1 MEPEATLPKKQR
13 RSLPNGETWNQASWA
28 QARKRAIASKDPV
41 CASCHNFIDVD
52 APMTLEDGSRNPL
65 AVEVDHIVPTSRGG
79 SFYDL
84 ENLQLL
90 HMRCNRKKGAKM
102 ASDYDGL
109 QANQNPV
116 PLSNAW

>member
-1 MEPEATLPKKQR
+1 MENEATLPKKQR
-13 RSLPNGETWNQASWA
+13 RTLPNGEAWNQASWA

-41 CASCHNFIDVD
+41 CASCHNFIDVTL
-52 APMTLEDGSRNPL
+52 PMNLPDGSRNPL
-65 AVEVDHIVPTSRGG
+65 AVEVDHIIPTSRGG
-79 SFYDL
+79 VFYDL

-109 QANQNPV
+109 EVGGNPV
-116 PLSNAW
+116 PLSNPW